1 MHRSSLDIPVILLSQ
16 ANLILEIIILTMLFA
31 AFAMKRRGKF
41 LKHGG
46 IMLAGVV
53 LNILS
58 FAIVMGPAF
67 LSLGQNGLFD
77 HPGRLYFVTLV
88 HAGLG
93 GTALA
98 LGVFLVASWRL
109 QASAQNCMRRRKIMR
124 LTFVLWVLA
133 LILGILLYVLLYILA

>member
-1 MHRSSLDIPVILLSQ
+1 MDMPVILLSQ
-16 ANLILEIIILTMLFA
+16 ANLILEIIILMVLLA
-31 AFAMKRRGKF
+31 AFALKRRGKF
-41 LKHGG
+41 LKHGSM
-46 IMLAGVV
+46 MLAGVF

-93 GTALA
+93 GTALV
-98 LGVFLVASWRL
+98 LGVFLVASWHL
-109 QASAQNCMRRRKIMR
+109 QASTQNCMRRKKIMR

-133 LILGILLYVLLYILA
+133 LILGILLYMLLYILA

>member
-1 MHRSSLDIPVILLSQ
+1 MDIPVILLSQ
-16 ANLILEIIILTMLFA
+16 ANLVLEIIILMVLFA
-31 AFAMKRRGKF
+31 AFALKRKGKF

-46 IMLAGVV
+46 MMLVGVV

-58 FAIVMGPAF
+58 FVIVMGPALF
-67 LSLGQNGLFD
+67 SFGQNGLFD

-93 GTALA
+93 GIALV
-98 LGVFLVASWRL
+98 LGVFLVASWHL
-109 QASAQNCMRRRKIMR
+109 QASAQNCVRRKKIML

-133 LILGILLYVLLYILA
+133 LILGILLYMLLYILA

>member
-1 MHRSSLDIPVILLSQ
+1 MDIPVILLSQ
-16 ANLILEIIILTMLFA
+16 ANLVLEIIILMVLFA
-31 AFAMKRRGKF
+31 AFALKRKGKF

-46 IMLAGVV
+46 AMLVGVV

-58 FAIVMGPAF
+58 FVIVMGPAF
-67 LSLGQNGLFD
+67 FSLGQNGLFD

-93 GTALA
+93 GIALV
-98 LGVFLVASWRL
+98 LGVFLVASWHL
-109 QASAQNCMRRRKIMR
+109 QASTQNCVRRKKIML

-133 LILGILLYVLLYILA
+133 LILGILLYMLLYILA